1 MARLSAK
8 LSSVRL
14 KLYACMCAVHGSS
27 QVLQGSVSPCPS
39 QYREYGDVESV
50 RGRRLTSLVME
61 SSE

>member
-27 QVLQGSVSPCPS
+27 QVLQGSVQVFDSKPTVPVNVLRFGLIGC
-39 QYREYGDVESV
+39 V
-50 RGRRLTSLVME
+50 RWR
-61 SSE
+61 